1 MMVKRW
7 EIEDGVLKEWGF
19 IDYDRLNDDPRGSLY
34 TSSRCLEEFNWLILS
49 LKSNQRIYN

>member
-34 TSSRCLEEFNWLILS
+34 TSSRCLEEFNWLDT
-49 LKSNQRIYN
+49 